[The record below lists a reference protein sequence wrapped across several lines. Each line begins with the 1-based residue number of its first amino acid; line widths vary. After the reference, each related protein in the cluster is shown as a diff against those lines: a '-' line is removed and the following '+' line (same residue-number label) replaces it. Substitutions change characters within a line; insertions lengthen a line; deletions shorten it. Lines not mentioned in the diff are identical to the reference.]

1 MKYGASTLMKGTVEQ
16 FFDMARASFD
26 VVEVVCD
33 SPYASPLDVSAEFL
47 KSVARSLGTQF
58 TVHCPFVK
66 SDIGS
71 LDDAVREASVRG
83 VLDTVELGSAIGAL
97 LVVVHPTRGTRGSL
111 EERDRV
117 RSLERESLVRIHERA
132 AAKGLRVCVEN
143 MPSGGAFA
151 DRSLA
156 SGVMHLVRGLDGAG
170 VTLDVGHA
178 NTTTVPA
185 QTMARHFGSR
195 IGHVHVHDNR
205 GEQDEHLEIG
215 LGTVDWKAVVTA
227 LVDLKYDGILLDE
240 SLNME
245 AGIREETRRGGA
257 GAWKKKLRCISLRPG
272 PRPTAGWRTVSPG
285 CWTRSDRAWSGRVT
299 SWRSRPRSARMVAP
313 VL

>member
-16 FFDMARASFD
+16 FFDLARATFD

-33 SPYASPLDVSAEFL
+33 SPYESPLDVNADFL
-47 KSVARSLGTQF
+47 KSVGRSLGTEF
-58 TVHCPFVK
+58 TIHCPFVK

-71 LDDAVREASVRG
+71 LDDAVRESSVQG
-83 VLDTVELGSAIGAL
+83 VLDCIDLGSAVGAS

-117 RSLERESLVRIHERA
+117 KALEKESLVRVHERA
-132 AAKGLRVCVEN
+132 VAKGLWVCVEN

-156 SGVMHLVRGLDGAG
+156 SGVMHLVKSLDGAG

-185 QTMARHFGSR
+185 QTMARHLGSLIR
-195 IGHVHVHDNR
+195 HVHVHDNR

-215 LGTVDWKAVVTA
+215 LGTIDWRAVVRT
-227 LVDLKYDGILLDE
+227 LVELKYDGTLLDE
-240 SLNME
+240 SLSVE
-245 AGIREETRRGGA
+245 AARRG
-257 GAWKKKLRCISLRPG
+257 
-272 PRPTAGWRTVSPG
+272 
-285 CWTRSDRAWSGRVT
+285 
-299 SWRSRPRSARMVAP
+299 VAHLKRL
-313 VL
+313 VEEAQGLENNG